1 MVGPLGFNFSGGEK
15 QRLRLARLLLRDTPI
30 FILDEPFEF
39 LDSQMVERIT
49 RKVLLKL
56 SDRTL
61 VIVSHLP
68 LPTENLPMQIKVVEL

>member
-1 MVGPLGFNFSGGEK
+1 
-15 QRLRLARLLLRDTPI
+15 LRLARLLLRDTPI